1 MPSEDPRDY
10 IDPDESPVEIRRPS
24 SKEPAKK
31 CRACKMRAIRHGYY
45 DRNRDQIIPKNVE
58 AKRRRQHVPEVSDAE
73 LDRRALV
80 MMGRTV

>member
-1 MPSEDPRDY
+1 ML
-10 IDPDESPVEIRRPS
+10 RPGPPP
-24 SKEPAKK
+24 KCTCGD

-58 AKRRRQHVPEVSDAE
+58 TKRRRRPVPEVSDAE

-80 MMGRTV
+80 MMGRNV